1 MFDSFFESMSLARRL
16 SLGFISV
23 LTLLLAVAITSSYAL
38 KLQGERVQ
46 RIVQVNNIKTALAN
60 DLMDSINEVAIRSR
74 SAALFTEMDHKQL
87 QLEFNAAMVAKESFL
102 RTERKLNAMLA
113 DESSLGPE
121 RTVMADIFA
130 AKKKVFSETEES
142 LGQALAAD
150 NVAAVLTLSNRVR
163 PAEIQ
168 LRAHVTA
175 LIDLQAKISE
185 QASRDVLALQEK
197 VLIAVGVLVCLAL
210 GMGGTIAWR
219 ITTSVTTPITR
230 MQMMMTEIASSQD
243 FSRRVPV
250 DRMDEIGLSLVAFNT
265 MIEKIE
271 ESSLLLLQRSNDIQ
285 TMHNEL
291 NTSFEQLKIA
301 KDELVRSEKL
311 AALGSLVAGIAHE
324 LNTPIG
330 NGLMAMSTVC
340 DALGSLRSEMAAKGL
355 QRKTFESFLAT
366 METASDIANRSLNR
380 SAELVR
386 SFKQLSLDQATDNR
400 RTFSVREQLNGILL
414 MLQPTLKK
422 MPYQVETVVA
432 EDLTMDSFPGALAQ
446 ILTNLVNNALIHGF
460 EGRDH
465 GRILIQI
472 ESGAPG
478 FLTLRFAD
486 DGRGIPEKI
495 MPRIFDPFFTTKMGQ
510 GGSGLG
516 LHIVYN
522 AVTVTLGGTIGVAS
536 EPACGTEFTL
546 TLPLQAPISARQGG
560 NTGADTPIT

>member
-16 SLGFISV
+16 SLGFISI
-23 LTLLLAVAITSSYAL
+23 LTLLLAVAITTSYAL

-60 DLMDSINEVAIRSR
+60 DLMDSLNEVAIRSR

-87 QLEFNAAMVAKESFL
+87 QLEFNAAMLAKDSFL
-102 RTERKLNAMLA
+102 KTERKLNAMLA
-113 DESSLGPE
+113 DENRLGPE
-121 RTVMADIFA
+121 RTAMADIFT

-142 LGQALAAD
+142 LGQALAGD

-163 PAEIQ
+163 PAEIE
-168 LRAHVTA
+168 LRATVTA
-175 LIDLQAKISE
+175 LIDLQARISE
-185 QASRDVLALQEK
+185 QASLDVLALQAK
-197 VLIAVGVLVCLAL
+197 VLIAVGILVCLAL

-219 ITTSVTTPITR
+219 ITKSVTTPIKR
-230 MQMMMTEIASSQD
+230 MQEMMTGIASSQD

-250 DRMDEIGLSLVAFNT
+250 DRRDEIGLSLVAFNT

-271 ESSLLLLQRSNDIQ
+271 ESSLLLIQRSKDIQ
-285 TMHNEL
+285 TMNNDL
-291 NTSFEQLKIA
+291 NTSLEQLKIA

-340 DALGSLRSEMAAKGL
+340 DELSSLRSDMAAKGL
-355 QRKTFESFLAT
+355 QRKTFESFLST
-366 METASDIANRSLNR
+366 IETASDIANRSLNR

-386 SFKQLSLDQATDNR
+386 SFKQLSLDHATDNR
-400 RTFSVREQLNGILL
+400 RTFSVKEHLNGILL

-422 MPYQVETVVA
+422 MPYQVETVMA
-432 EDLTMDSFPGALAQ
+432 EDITMNSFPGALTQ
-446 ILTNLVNNALIHGF
+446 ILTNLINNALIHGF

-465 GRILIQI
+465 GRICIQI
-472 ESGAPG
+472 KVGAPG
-478 FLTLRFAD
+478 YLVLRFDD

-495 MPRIFDPFFTTKMGQ
+495 VPRIFDPFFTTKMGQ

-516 LHIVYN
+516 LHIAYN
-522 AVTVTLGGTIGVAS
+522 AVTVTLGGTISVAS
-536 EPACGTEFTL
+536 DAARGTAFTL
-546 TLPLQAPISARQGG
+546 TLPLHAPMSATRG
-560 NTGADTPIT
+560 

>member
-16 SLGFISV
+16 SLGFISI
-23 LTLLLAVAITSSYAL
+23 LTLLLAVAITTSYAL

-60 DLMDSINEVAIRSR
+60 DLMDSLNEVAIRSR

-87 QLEFNAAMVAKESFL
+87 QLEFNAAMLAKDSFL
-102 RTERKLNAMLA
+102 KTERKLNAMLA
-113 DESSLGPE
+113 DENRLGPE
-121 RTVMADIFA
+121 RTAMADIFT

-142 LGQALAAD
+142 LGQALAGD

-163 PAEIQ
+163 PAEIE
-168 LRAHVTA
+168 LRATVTA
-175 LIDLQAKISE
+175 LIDLQARISE
-185 QASRDVLALQEK
+185 QASLDVLALQAK
-197 VLIAVGVLVCLAL
+197 VLIAVGILVCLAL

-219 ITTSVTTPITR
+219 ITKSVTTPIKR
-230 MQMMMTEIASSQD
+230 MQEMMTGIASSQD

-250 DRMDEIGLSLVAFNT
+250 DRRDEIGLSLVAFNT

-271 ESSLLLLQRSNDIQ
+271 ESSLLLIQRSKDIQ
-285 TMHNEL
+285 TMNNDL
-291 NTSFEQLKIA
+291 NTSLEQLKIA

-340 DALGSLRSEMAAKGL
+340 DELSSLRSDMAAKGL
-355 QRKTFESFLAT
+355 QRKTFESFLST
-366 METASDIANRSLNR
+366 IETASDIANRSLNR

-400 RTFSVREQLNGILL
+400 RTFSVKEHLNGILL

-422 MPYQVETVVA
+422 MPYQVETVMA
-432 EDLTMDSFPGALAQ
+432 EDITMNSFPGALTQ
-446 ILTNLVNNALIHGF
+446 ILTNLINNALIHGF

-465 GRILIQI
+465 GRICIQI
-472 ESGAPG
+472 KVGAPG
-478 FLTLRFAD
+478 YLVLRFDD

-495 MPRIFDPFFTTKMGQ
+495 VPRIFDPFFTTKMGQ

-516 LHIVYN
+516 LHIAYN
-522 AVTVTLGGTIGVAS
+522 AVTVTLGGTISVAS
-536 EPACGTEFTL
+536 DAARGTAFTL
-546 TLPLQAPISARQGG
+546 TLPLHAPMSATRG
-560 NTGADTPIT
+560 

>member
-16 SLGFISV
+16 SLGFISI

-113 DESSLGPE
+113 DENSLGPE

-243 FSRRVPV
+243 FPA
-250 DRMDEIGLSLVAFNT
+250 AFQLT
-265 MIEKIE
+265 GWMK
-271 ESSLLLLQRSNDIQ
+271 SDSPLWRS
-285 TMHNEL
+285 
-291 NTSFEQLKIA
+291 
-301 KDELVRSEKL
+301 
-311 AALGSLVAGIAHE
+311 
-324 LNTPIG
+324 TP
-330 NGLMAMSTVC
+330 
-340 DALGSLRSEMAAKGL
+340 
-355 QRKTFESFLAT
+355 
-366 METASDIANRSLNR
+366 
-380 SAELVR
+380 
-386 SFKQLSLDQATDNR
+386 
-400 RTFSVREQLNGILL
+400 
-414 MLQPTLKK
+414 
-422 MPYQVETVVA
+422 
-432 EDLTMDSFPGALAQ
+432 
-446 ILTNLVNNALIHGF
+446 
-460 EGRDH
+460 
-465 GRILIQI
+465 
-472 ESGAPG
+472 
-478 FLTLRFAD
+478 
-486 DGRGIPEKI
+486 
-495 MPRIFDPFFTTKMGQ
+495 
-510 GGSGLG
+510 
-516 LHIVYN
+516 
-522 AVTVTLGGTIGVAS
+522 
-536 EPACGTEFTL
+536 
-546 TLPLQAPISARQGG
+546 
-560 NTGADTPIT
+560 

>member
-16 SLGFISV
+16 SLGFISI
-23 LTLLLAVAITSSYAL
+23 LTLLLAVAITTSYAL

-87 QLEFNAAMVAKESFL
+87 QLEFNAAMLAKDSFL
-102 RTERKLNAMLA
+102 KTERKLNAMLA
-113 DESSLGPE
+113 DENPLGPE
-121 RTVMADIFA
+121 RTAMADIFT

-142 LGQALAAD
+142 LGQALAGD

-163 PAEIQ
+163 PAEIE
-168 LRAHVTA
+168 LRATVTA
-175 LIDLQAKISE
+175 LIDLQARISE
-185 QASRDVLALQEK
+185 QASLDVLALQAK
-197 VLIAVGVLVCLAL
+197 VLIAVGILVCLAL

-219 ITTSVTTPITR
+219 ITKSVTTPIKR
-230 MQMMMTEIASSQD
+230 MQEMMTGIASSQD

-250 DRMDEIGLSLVAFNT
+250 DRRDEIGLSLVAFNT

-271 ESSLLLLQRSNDIQ
+271 ESSLLLIQRSKDIQ
-285 TMHNEL
+285 TMNNDL
-291 NTSFEQLKIA
+291 NTSLEQLKIA

-340 DALGSLRSEMAAKGL
+340 DELSSLRSDMAAKGL
-355 QRKTFESFLAT
+355 QRKTFESFLST
-366 METASDIANRSLNR
+366 IETASDIANRSLNR

-400 RTFSVREQLNGILL
+400 RTFSVKEHLNGILL

-422 MPYQVETVVA
+422 MPYQVETVMA
-432 EDLTMDSFPGALAQ
+432 EDITMNSFPGALTQ
-446 ILTNLVNNALIHGF
+446 ILTNLINNALIHGF

-465 GRILIQI
+465 GRICIQI
-472 ESGAPG
+472 KVGAPG
-478 FLTLRFAD
+478 YLVLRFDD

-495 MPRIFDPFFTTKMGQ
+495 VPRIFDPFFTTKMGQ

-516 LHIVYN
+516 LHIAYN
-522 AVTVTLGGTIGVAS
+522 AVTVTLGGTISVAS
-536 EPACGTEFTL
+536 DAARGTAFTL
-546 TLPLQAPISARQGG
+546 TLPLHAPMSANQG
-560 NTGADTPIT
+560 